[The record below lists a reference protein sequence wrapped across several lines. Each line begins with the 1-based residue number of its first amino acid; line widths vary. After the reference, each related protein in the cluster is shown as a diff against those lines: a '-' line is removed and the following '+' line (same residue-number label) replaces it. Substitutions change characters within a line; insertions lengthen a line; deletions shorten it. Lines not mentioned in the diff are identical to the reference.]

1 MEELLRAQ
9 VVQKELIRT
18 TFLCS
23 PGGGPGADPSQRGD
37 AGACPDH
44 HEAGGGARQ
53 GARPQQLLQ
62 AIRRR
67 QGTHGQPTGNTRY
80 ILDLNTLMVSS

>member
-23 PGGGPGADPSQRGD
+23 PVGGPGADPSPRGD

-44 HEAGGGARQ
+44 HEAGGDARQ
-53 GARPQQLLQ
+53 GARPQQLLHRHQ
-62 AIRRR
+62 DVRLREPR
-67 QGTHGQPTGNTRY
+67 QEPDGGATAVAGKPE
-80 ILDLNTLMVSS
+80 